1 MKRKVDK
8 ELDFILNFARE
19 FSTEEKSVLQ
29 CVREY
34 SLRNIDPDSRQIE
47 RDLEAGSTLSE
58 TLAGRNYDRRIVKII
73 ECGELSGALE
83 KLAKEAVDVAV
94 EARRKE
100 YYEEYIGY
108 HFLGVF
114 LNSGIPILEATTLS
128 ARGLDNANLIRGFR
142 KVHDGVMSGE
152 NMGDTM
158 LRYPEVFEEE
168 DARRVLETETGNYD
182 ENTNRFMISLV
193 STLQN
198 IAEEKKA
205 EMNREYKI

>member
-114 LNSGIPILEATTLS
+114 LNSGIPILEAITLS